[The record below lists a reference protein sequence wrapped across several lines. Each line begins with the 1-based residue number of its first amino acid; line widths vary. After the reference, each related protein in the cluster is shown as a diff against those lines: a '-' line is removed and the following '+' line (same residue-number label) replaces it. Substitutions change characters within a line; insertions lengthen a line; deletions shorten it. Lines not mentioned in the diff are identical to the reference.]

1 MLILNDIKIL
11 NIYKYLGFQPHGC
24 IFLWF
29 CFPCFSEKLKG
40 FLLSLLFLD
49 RDATRYLYISKANTK
64 SICVIMQFSCICCVN
79 LSTSICKLLNYK
91 KFKGLAESQI
101 RPSSNTKT
109 SSTREISKSTS
120 RQQNIKWCI
129 ERHKMWYK
137 FIKWLLLFYLIS
149 E

>member
-1 MLILNDIKIL
+1 MIS
-11 NIYKYLGFQPHGC
+11 IYWTFINHLGFQSNGC

-29 CFPCFSEKLKG
+29 CETFSLFFREIER

-79 LSTSICKLLNYK
+79 LSTSICKLLYYK
-91 KFKGLAESQI
+91 KFRGLAESQI
-101 RPSSNTKT
+101 RLSSNTKT
-109 SSTREISKSTS
+109 LSTREISKSTS

-137 FIKWLLLFYLIS
+137 FIKCWLLLFYLIS